1 MADNDNDNRKRSE
14 GEAPSQDRAFEE
26 RQSDQGPA
34 ARRAKIRESDE
45 FAIAGNARE
54 RGEDPS
60 PDDRDRGETSIK
72 DPAAPTDIN
81 R

>member
-1 MADNDNDNRKRSE
+1 MADNDNGTRSEKDVHNDNR
-14 GEAPSQDRAFEE
+14 ADE
-26 RQSDQGPA
+26 RQSDTGPA
-34 ARRAKIRESDE
+34 ARRAKIREDDE

-60 PDDRDRGETSIK
+60 PDDRGRGEISIK
-72 DPAAPTDIN
+72 DPAPPVDIN

>member
-1 MADNDNDNRKRSE
+1 MSDDKERTRNPDE
-14 GEAPSQDRAFEE
+14 GT
-26 RQSDQGPA
+26 A
-34 ARRAKIRESDE
+34 ARRAKIKEGDE

-60 PDDRDRGETSIK
+60 PDDRSRGDTSIK
-72 DPAAPTDIN
+72 DPAPPVDIN

>member
-1 MADNDNDNRKRSE
+1 MAANDNGTRSESEARNDNR
-14 GEAPSQDRAFEE
+14 AYEE
-26 RQSDQGPA
+26 RQADQGQA
-34 ARRAKIRESDE
+34 ARRAQIREGDE

-60 PDDRDRGETSIK
+60 PDDRERGETSIK
-72 DPAAPTDIN
+72 DPAAPVDTN